1 MRATIP
7 LAKCYVR
14 LDGERF
20 APDWKSEVKLSSSAL
35 QDSRLTAAVV
45 ALFAG
50 RELREE
56 APSDAWSYTLL
67 WGGGTVGTESAEIPS
82 SAFPSSI
89 PFSSLAL
96 PAQGYCLTMRGSGA
110 SIRANDAAGLFYG
123 LQTLRQLLDG
133 LDSGD
138 SIEAVSL
145 ADWPDV
151 PLRCMNYDLRQTF
164 SKPELLI
171 DYVAKMASFKANAL
185 LIEYEDKFPFERK
198 PQRAFRHP
206 RHALTE
212 DELER
217 LLEAAE
223 RSFMEV
229 IPLQQSFGHLE
240 YILGREEYKHLRE
253 SEESTGELCPSRP
266 EAFALVAGLLE
277 EMAERHP
284 RSRYLHLGCDEVYS
298 LCECAVCREKFGGS
312 RNLAFLDFVN
322 RLVDFTCSLG
332 KRPIIWQDILAD
344 CSDEE
349 LALLDPR
356 VAVMIWHYNGKNIA
370 RFVSP
375 LASRL
380 QELGIEVMGAPA
392 VRCFDRMDDQNYPL
406 VRERLANIDQ
416 WTKAAADLRLA
427 GLVGTNWTA
436 VFSLGVP
443 YGVFETTWYTM
454 AYFADM
460 SWGGMRNGGGRASGD
475 GASSD
480 RVNLG
485 GTSGDGTTLSGL
497 SGVGATLGWISG
509 DETTLGWISEDG
521 SSAGRTEVIPFI
533 DRFLQVF
540 HGIAPDTARELL
552 GNHDDEDYYSSMPIL
567 LEAVRRN
574 TDTARLIAALID
586 FEKAADRSRTIH
598 KYAYRHRLYPDSEPE
613 WRSLSNNYRITREGL
628 RRSRERISEA
638 LRSFQPDDMAEH
650 YILSRFYLH
659 DYLEENLY
667 RTIGWSEG

>member
-1 MRATIP
+1 MRSTIP
-7 LAKCYVR
+7 LAKSYVR

-20 APDWKSEVKLSSSAL
+20 TPDWGCEVKLSGAAW
-35 QDSRLTAAVV
+35 QDSRLTAAVE
-45 ALFAG
+45 ALFTG
-50 RELREE
+50 RELRIRTE
-56 APSDAWSYTLL
+56 APSDAWSYTIR
-67 WGGGTVGTESAEIPS
+67 WGDGTAETDAAEVPS
-82 SAFPSSI
+82 SSLPTFCPLSS
-89 PFSSLAL
+89 PAL
-96 PAQGYCLTMRGSGA
+96 PAQGYCLTARGTSVW
-110 SIRANDAAGLFYG
+110 IRANDAAGLFYG

-138 SIEAVSL
+138 SMEAASL

-171 DYVAKMASFKANAL
+171 DYVEKMASFKANAL
-185 LIEYEDKFPFERK
+185 LIEYEDKFPFERE

-253 SEESTGELCPSRP
+253 SKESTGELCPSRP
-266 EAFALVAGLLE
+266 EAFALVTGLLE
-277 EMAERHP
+277 EMAARHP

-322 RLVDFTCSLG
+322 RLVEFTCGLG

-370 RFVSP
+370 RLVSP
-375 LASRL
+375 LAARL
-380 QELGIEVMGAPA
+380 QELGIEVMGAPS

-416 WTKAAADLRLA
+416 WTEAAADLRLA
-427 GLVGTNWTA
+427 GLAGTNWTA

-454 AYFADM
+454 AYFADA
-460 SWGGMRNGGGRASGD
+460 SWGGGRGGVEGMKGE
-475 GASSD
+475 GASSG
-480 RVNLG
+480 RANLG
-485 GTSGDGTTLSGL
+485 GMCGNGPTK
-497 SGVGATLGWISG
+497 A
-509 DETTLGWISEDG
+509 
-521 SSAGRTEVIPFI
+521 IPFI
-533 DRFLQVF
+533 DLFLHVF
-540 HGIAPDTARELL
+540 HGISPDTTQALL

-574 TDTARLIAALID
+574 ADTARLIAALID

-598 KYAYRHRLYPDSEPE
+598 KYVYRHRLYPDSEPE

-638 LRSFQPDDMAEH
+638 LRAFQPDDMAEH
-650 YILSRFYLH
+650 YVLSRFYLH

-667 RTIGWSEG
+667 RTIGLSEG